1 LIHAVLAGSAQ
12 FLFSVLGAH
21 LGFTFSQGF
30 IDYALYYGM
39 DTRPWLVLVFG
50 PVYALI
56 YYGVFRFVIER
67 LDLMTPGREREE
79 AAAVGAAA
87 EGPDNF
93 ARELVLGFGGRRNIK
108 SLDACITRLRVE
120 LYDVSKARPDRLKA
134 LGAAGVMNVGHS
146 LQAVFGTRSENL
158 KSDMEE
164 YLKTPAVEDDA
175 ASPSVSAVVE
185 TVATAQ
191 IVAAR
196 DPAAAAKATGYID
209 ALGGR
214 ENIEQVAACAV
225 TRLRVTVRNANVVDE
240 EALAAAGAQGL
251 MRVGDSAMH
260 VIVGPHADEYAAAM
274 RSQLV

>member
-1 LIHAVLAGSAQ
+1 
-12 FLFSVLGAH
+12 
-21 LGFTFSQGF
+21 
-30 IDYALYYGM
+30 
-39 DTRPWLVLVFG
+39 
-50 PVYALI
+50 
-56 YYGVFRFVIER
+56 
-67 LDLMTPGREREE
+67 
-79 AAAVGAAA
+79 
-87 EGPDNF
+87 
-93 ARELVLGFGGRRNIK
+93 
-108 SLDACITRLRVE
+108 VE

-164 YLKTPAVEDDA
+164 YLKTPPAVEDDA

-225 TRLRVTVRNANVVDE
+225 TRLRVIVRNANAVDE
-240 EALAAAGAQGL
+240 AALAAAGAQGM

-260 VIVGPHADEYAAAM
+260 VIVGPHADDYAAAM